1 MLEIK
6 DLSVRYGKQ
15 APTIEHFNLNMKK
28 GEIISV
34 VGESGSGK
42 TTVIRAVLGALAG
55 GGKVTQGDILFNG
68 KSLLSKTKD
77 EWRQLRGTRI
87 SMIFQD
93 CGGTLNPIRK
103 IGSQFVEYICTHS
116 KVSKDGAWKKGVSM
130 LEKMRLPE
138 AENIMNSYP
147 HQLSGGMR
155 QRVGIAMAMTF
166 NPELLLADEPTSAL
180 DLGHQAD
187 VLEAIHQMTQLG
199 KTVLMVIH
207 DLGAAARYC
216 DQLLALAD
224 GQIAAWGP
232 AREVINKPLIEQLY
246 GTEVDILR
254 APFDAA
260 PVIVPRRRPLPPEL
274 TTKEIPC

>member
-1 MLEIK
+1 MLLDVE
-6 DLSVRYGKQ
+6 DLHFSYPQKTVLQGISFQ
-15 APTIEHFNLNMKK
+15 VAPGQL
-28 GEIISV
+28 
-34 VGESGSGK
+34 VGIVGPNGC
-42 TTVIRAVLGALAG
+42 
-55 GGKVTQGDILFNG
+55 G
-68 KSLLSKTKD
+68 KSTLLKLLARQQIPDRGTIRLGGQPLPLYAHKTLA
-77 EWRQLRGTRI
+77 RQLA
-87 SMIFQD
+87 
-93 CGGTLNPIRK
+93 
-103 IGSQFVEYICTHS
+103 Y
-116 KVSKDGAWKKGVSM
+116 
-130 LEKMRLPE
+130 LPQRPLLP
-138 AENIMNSYP
+138 AGILVDQLVQYGRYP
-147 HQLSGGMR
+147 HQSWLRQWSDEDSRLVAAARDRLQLANIWQQPVASLSGGQA
-155 QRVGIAMAMTF
+155 QRAWLGMILAQDS
-166 NPELLLADEPTSAL
+166 ELILLDEPTSAL

-246 GTEVDILR
+246 GTEVDILQ

-274 TTKEIPC
+274 MTKEIPC